1 MNNQINM
8 NHKTTLH
15 MKTIRIALGIMA
27 ILLVANAAPVF
38 SQARVQVI
46 HNSADAAAQTVDV
59 WLNNTL
65 LLDNFQFR
73 TASPFIDAPAGVDFD
88 ITIQPANSTDTT
100 NALARF
106 TYNLMNGHKYILVAN
121 GIVAPAG
128 YNPATP
134 FNIYVYD
141 MAREAATMGTNTD
154 VLVYHGSTDAPVVD
168 VVEVGA
174 GAGTIVNDLAYSQ
187 FAGYLELP
195 TADYSLQVR
204 DQSGTTTVAQFAAP
218 LATLGLNGDAI
229 SVIASGFLDPSVNN
243 NGPAFGLYVALASG
257 GALVQLPSVPI
268 STARLQVI
276 HNSADAAAQTVD
288 VWLNNTLLLDNFQFR
303 TASPFIDAPAG
314 VDFDITIQPSSS
326 TDTTNG
332 LARFTYNLTG
342 GHKYMLVANGI
353 VVPTGYNPATPF
365 NIYVYDMAREA
376 SSMGANTDVLV
387 FHGST
392 DAPVVDVVEV
402 GAGAGTIVNDLAY
415 SQFAGYLELPTADY
429 SLQVRD
435 QSGTSTVAQFA
446 APLATLGLNG
456 AAIAVVASGFLDP
469 SVNNNG
475 PAFGLYVALP
485 AGGALVQLPSVPI
498 STARVQVIHNSADAA
513 AQTVDVWLNNTLLL
527 DNFQFR
533 TASPF
538 IDAPAGVDF
547 DITIQPSGSTD
558 TTNGLARFTYN
569 LTGGHKYMLV
579 ANGIVVP
586 TGYNPATPFNIYV
599 KDLAREAASTGANT
613 DVLVFH
619 GSTDAPVVDVVEV
632 GVGAGTIVDNLGYGQ
647 FAGYLELPTA
657 DYVLQVRDETGTVVV
672 ATYPAPLSSLGLN
685 GAAIGVIA
693 SGFLDPSVNNNGPAF
708 GLYVALPA
716 GGDLIALS
724 NTTGIKDSNFDET
737 NLRLYPN
744 PAKDHVNVQFSLKK
758 AGEVNLEIRNLS
770 GAVIKNQSLGMM
782 QTKENSLHVNVG
794 DLPAGMYLLTLKSGN
809 SSVRLKFNK
818 INN

>member
-1 MNNQINM
+1 M
-8 NHKTTLH
+8 NHKTPLH
-15 MKTIRIALGIMA
+15 MKTFRIALGIMT
-27 ILLVANAAPVF
+27 ILLVANVAPVF

-46 HNSADAAAQTVDV
+46 HNSADAAVQTVDV

-65 LLDNFQFR
+65 LLDNFQYR

-88 ITIQPANSTDTT
+88 ITIQPANSMDTT
-100 NALARF
+100 NCLARF

-121 GIVAPAG
+121 GIVVPTG

-154 VLVYHGSTDAPVVD
+154 VLVFHGSTDAPVVD
-168 VVEVGA
+168 VVEVGV
-174 GAGTIVNDLAYSQ
+174 GAGTIVNDIGYSQ

-218 LATLGLNGDAI
+218 LATLGLNG
-229 SVIASGFLDPSVNN
+229 
-243 NGPAFGLYVALASG
+243 VAL
-257 GALVQLPSVPI
+257 
-268 STARLQVI
+268 
-276 HNSADAAAQTVD
+276 
-288 VWLNNTLLLDNFQFR
+288 
-303 TASPFIDAPAG
+303 
-314 VDFDITIQPSSS
+314 TI
-326 TDTTNG
+326 
-332 LARFTYNLTG
+332 
-342 GHKYMLVANGI
+342 
-353 VVPTGYNPATPF
+353 
-365 NIYVYDMAREA
+365 
-376 SSMGANTDVLV
+376 
-387 FHGST
+387 
-392 DAPVVDVVEV
+392 
-402 GAGAGTIVNDLAY
+402 
-415 SQFAGYLELPTADY
+415 
-429 SLQVRD
+429 
-435 QSGTSTVAQFA
+435 
-446 APLATLGLNG
+446 
-456 AAIAVVASGFLDP
+456 VASGFLDP

-485 AGGALVQLPSVPI
+485 SGGALVQLPSVPI

-547 DITIQPSGSTD
+547 DITIQPANSTD

-569 LTGGHKYMLV
+569 LIGGHKYQLI
-579 ANGIVVP
+579 ANGIVIP
-586 TGYNPATPFNIYV
+586 TGYNPGTPFNIYV
-599 KDLAREAASTGANT
+599 YDMAREAATMGTNT

-657 DYVLQVRDETGTVVV
+657 DYSLQVRDQSGTTTV
-672 ATYPAPLSSLGLN
+672 AQFAAPLATLGLN
-685 GAAIGVIA
+685 GAALTLVA

-708 GLYVALPA
+708 GLYVALPS

-724 NTTGIKDSNFDET
+724 NTTGIKESNFEESS
-737 NLRLYPN
+737 LRVYPN
-744 PAKDHVNVQFSLKK
+744 PAKDQVNVQFDLKK
-758 AGEVNLEIRNLS
+758 AGNVDLEIRNLM
-770 GAVIKNQSLGMM
+770 GTVVKRQALGMM
-782 QTKENSLHVNVG
+782 QANESLTSLNFV
-794 DLPAGMYLLTLKSGN
+794 DLSAGLYMLTLKSGD
-809 SSVRLKFNK
+809 SQVAIKLNK
-818 INN
+818 VNY

>member
-1 MNNQINM
+1 
-8 NHKTTLH
+8 
-15 MKTIRIALGIMA
+15 MKTIRIALGMMA
-27 ILLVANAAPVF
+27 LLIIANAAPVF
-38 SQARVQVI
+38 SMARVQVI
-46 HNSADAAAQTVDV
+46 HNSSDVAAQTVDV

-73 TASPFIDAPAGVDFD
+73 TASPFIDAPCDVNFD

-100 NALARF
+100 NGLARF

-121 GIVAPAG
+121 GIVVPAG
-128 YNPATP
+128 YTPATP

-141 MAREAATMGTNTD
+141 MAREAATSGANTD
-154 VLVYHGSTDAPVVD
+154 VLVFHGSTDAPVVD

-174 GAGTIVNDLAYSQ
+174 GAGTIVNNMSYSQ

-218 LATLGLNGDAI
+218 LATLGLNGAALT
-229 SVIASGFLDPSVNN
+229 VVASGFLNPAANN
-243 NGPAFGLYVALASG
+243 NGPAFGLWVALPAG
-257 GALVQLPSVPI
+257 GVLIPLPSVSI
-268 STARLQVI
+268 STARVQVI

-288 VWLNNTLLLDNFQFR
+288 VWLNNTKLIDNFQFR

-314 VDFDITIQPSSS
+314 VNFDITIQPSNS

-332 LARFTYNLTG
+332 LARFTYNLMG
-342 GHKYMLVANGI
+342 GHKYQLVANGI
-353 VVPTGYNPATPF
+353 VIPTGYTPATPF
-365 NIYVYDMAREA
+365 NIYVYDMARESA
-376 SSMGANTDVLV
+376 TSGSNTDVLV

-402 GAGAGTIVNDLAY
+402 GAGAGTIVNNLGY

-435 QSGTSTVAQFA
+435 QSGTTTVAQFA

-456 AAIAVVASGFLDP
+456 AALTVVASGFLTP
-469 SVNNNG
+469 AVNNNG
-475 PAFGLYVALP
+475 PAFGLWVALP
-485 AGGALVQLPSVPI
+485 AGGALIPLPSVPI

-513 AQTVDVWLNNTLLL
+513 AQTVDVWLNNTKLI

-538 IDAPAGVDF
+538 IDAPAGVNF
-547 DITIQPSGSTD
+547 DITIQPSNSTD

-569 LTGGHKYMLV
+569 LMGGHKYQLV
-579 ANGIVVP
+579 ANGIVIP
-586 TGYNPATPFNIYV
+586 TGYTPATPFNIYV
-599 KDLAREAASTGANT
+599 YDIARESATSGSNT

-632 GVGAGTIVDNLGYGQ
+632 GAGAGTIVNNLGYSQ

-657 DYVLQVRDETGTVVV
+657 DYSLQVRDETGTVVV
-672 ATYPAPLSSLGLN
+672 ATYAAPLASLGLN
-685 GAAIGVIA
+685 GAALAVIA
-693 SGFLDPSVNNNGPAF
+693 SGFLNPAVNNNGPAF

-716 GGDLIALS
+716 GGDLIALT
-724 NTTGIKDSNFDET
+724 NTTGIKET
-737 NLRLYPN
+737 NFEESNLSLYPN
-744 PAKDHVNVQFSLKK
+744 PVKDLVNVRFGLKK
-758 AGEVNLEIRNLS
+758 AGNVELEIRSLS
-770 GAVIKNQSLGMM
+770 GALVKRQSLGMI
-782 QTKENSLHVNVG
+782 QARESYTSINVS
-794 DLPAGMYLLTLKSGN
+794 DLPAGLYLVTLKSAG
-809 SSVRLKFNK
+809 SQVGLKLNK
-818 INN
+818 VNY